1 MSVIGEA
8 RREAW
13 QSRFSRIAHTQN
25 SDESISRDTHTDH
38 ALPEPR
44 NGKHLANT
52 RWLSKIY
59 LCGDERNTWFT
70 VGNFRIVFTRGL
82 KWWFMDIFRGIRVNG
97 IKARERL
104 GRTFLWGGRAGR
116 LLGGPNLKETFL
128 VYPCLRCVLS
138 GAQLPPSKWDSLSFS
153 RPPRPFQRFI
163 IGRWSFLVDSNHRC
177 WLENR
182 KGAAREGVLVRF
194 SIRDKSANNA
204 LPPPS
209 FLVYRCCVRF
219 LK

>member
-25 SDESISRDTHTDH
+25 SDESISRDTHADH

-97 IKARERL
+97 MKARERL

-138 GAQLPPSKWDSLSFS
+138 GAQLPPSKWDSC
-153 RPPRPFQRFI
+153 PF
-163 IGRWSFLVDSNHRC
+163 L
-177 WLENR
+177 
-182 KGAAREGVLVRF
+182 ARLVRSKGSLSVVEAF
-194 SIRDKSANNA
+194 SSIAISSMLTRKQEGNEGGSARTILDK
-204 LPPPS
+204 
-209 FLVYRCCVRF
+209 R
-219 LK
+219 

>member
-1 MSVIGEA
+1 MENTWPILAGY
-8 RREAW
+8 RRFIYAVTSGIRDLRW
-13 QSRFSRIAHTQN
+13 GIF
-25 SDESISRDTHTDH
+25 ESYLHVDW
-38 ALPEPR
+38 
-44 NGKHLANT
+44 NGDSWIFFEEFVWTGSKLAND
-52 RWLSKIY
+52 WA
-59 LCGDERNTWFT
+59 G
-70 VGNFRIVFTRGL
+70 
-82 KWWFMDIFRGIRVNG
+82 
-97 IKARERL
+97 
-104 GRTFLWGGRAGR
+104 FLWGGRAGR

-204 LPPPS
+204 LPPPAFS
-209 FLVYRCCVRF
+209 FIAVA
-219 LK
+219 